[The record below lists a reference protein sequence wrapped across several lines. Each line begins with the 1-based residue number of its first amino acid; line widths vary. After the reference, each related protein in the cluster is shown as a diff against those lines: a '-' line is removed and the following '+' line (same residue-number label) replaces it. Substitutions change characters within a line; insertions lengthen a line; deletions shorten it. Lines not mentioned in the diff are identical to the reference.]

1 MFLIHVHY
9 LGSETTRKSS
19 LTPPSEPDLS
29 WQNYI
34 NSSAGEP
41 PCLGREHLCK
51 ESRKTFKATVA
62 MSEEF
67 PLTVEMLLSVLEVKI
82 CLPRFHH
89 SSNINY
95 KNTVRITSAYNYF
108 ILGNCTAVQ
117 ALSKTS

>member
-1 MFLIHVHY
+1 MNLLWFIFSINTRY

-29 WQNYI
+29 WQSYI
-34 NSSAGEP
+34 NSSPGEP

-67 PLTVEMLLSVLEVKI
+67 PLTVEMLLSVLEVEI
-82 CLPRFHH
+82 IVVRF
-89 SSNINY
+89 
-95 KNTVRITSAYNYF
+95 F
-108 ILGNCTAVQ
+108 ILLISINCKNSV
-117 ALSKTS
+117 

>member
-1 MFLIHVHY
+1 MIYFQNLVNLIYKYASYTLIKLHHL

-19 LTPPSEPDLS
+19 LTPPSEPDSS

-34 NSSAGEP
+34 NSPPGEP

-67 PLTVEMLLSVLEVKI
+67 PLTVEMLLSVLEVLIKVQKM
-82 CLPRFHH
+82 
-89 SSNINY
+89 IN
-95 KNTVRITSAYNYF
+95 VIVF
-108 ILGNCTAVQ
+108 IFQQFLLQ
-117 ALSKTS
+117 

>member
-1 MFLIHVHY
+1 MYKHVSYTLIKLNHR

-19 LTPPSEPDLS
+19 LTPPSEPDSS

-34 NSSAGEP
+34 NSPPGEP

-67 PLTVEMLLSVLEVKI
+67 PLTVEMLLSVLEVLTKVHKTI
-82 CLPRFHH
+82 NHKSHPFLGFL
-89 SSNINY
+89 NIN
-95 KNTVRITSAYNYF
+95 
-108 ILGNCTAVQ
+108 
-117 ALSKTS
+117 

>member
-1 MFLIHVHY
+1 MNLLWFIFSINTRY

-29 WQNYI
+29 WQSYI

-82 CLPRFHH
+82 MLIGF
-89 SSNINY
+89 
-95 KNTVRITSAYNYF
+95 
-108 ILGNCTAVQ
+108 L
-117 ALSKTS
+117 LL